1 MINIEFRELVGKTL
15 STVMCEIG
23 NDEILFE
30 TISGDRYKLYHE
42 QNCCENVNVEDIIGD
57 LEDLIGSPLLMAE
70 EVSHKDENPEGIDIP
85 AYQESFTWT
94 FYKLA
99 TIRGSVTIRWYGKSN
114 GCYSESVN
122 FARIK

>member
-42 QNCCENVNVEDIIGD
+42 QDCCENVNVEDIIGD

-70 EVSHKDENPEGIDIP
+70 EVSHRDENPEGIDVP
-85 AYQESFTWT
+85 GGQESFTWT

>member
-42 QNCCENVNVEDIIGD
+42 QDCCENVNVEDIIGD

-70 EVSHKDENPEGIDIP
+70 EVSCKDENPEGIDIP
-85 AYQESFTWT
+85 TYQESFTWT

>member
-23 NDEILFE
+23 NNEILFE

-70 EVSHKDENPEGIDIP
+70 EVSYKDENPEGIDIP
-85 AYQESFTWT
+85 TYQESFTWT

-99 TIRGSVTIRWYGKSN
+99 TIRGSVTIRWYGQSN
-114 GCYSESVN
+114 GYYSESVD

>member
-23 NDEILFE
+23 NNEILFE

-70 EVSHKDENPEGIDIP
+70 EVSHRDENPEGIDVP
-85 AYQESFTWT
+85 EGQESFTWT

-99 TIRGSVTIRWYGKSN
+99 TIRGSVTIRWYGQSN
-114 GCYSESVN
+114 GYYSESVD